1 MFINDIVIDPY
12 VADKIRSKHH
22 VSEQEVYEIFENDE
36 ETVWI
41 RRSHKVGGR
50 YVAYGQTLG
59 GRYLFVPFELDEEN
73 TAHIVSAREMDEAER
88 RLYRRS
94 L

>member
-1 MFINDIVIDPY
+1 MLINDIVIAPY
-12 VADKIRSKHH
+12 VADKIHSKHRA
-22 VSEQEVYEIFENDE
+22 SEQKVYEIFENDE

-41 RRSHKVGGR
+41 RRSQRVSGR
-50 YVAYGQTLG
+50 YVAYGRTVG
-59 GRYLFVPFELDEEN
+59 GRYLFVPFELDEEDV
-73 TAHIVSAREMDEAER
+73 AHIVSARETDEAER